1 MDQDT
6 LRFLLREA
14 VRETVTEV
22 LQTVLELDRT
32 AFLQAH
38 GGRRNGYYPRRLE
51 TTFGQ
56 VDLKVP
62 RDREG
67 QYYPAFLKPYARR
80 LVDVGEVAVAL
91 YAAGVSQ
98 RKAAEVMSLLL
109 GHRYSHETISA
120 MTEEVLQAVE
130 AFRRRPLPEEMAFV
144 YLDGLYLKLL
154 REGEGVVREVV
165 YVALGVTPSGE
176 RQVLGY
182 WLLPA
187 ESALGW
193 EGVLGELW
201 QRGLRR
207 VLLFITDGLPGLPEA
222 IRRVY
227 PQAEWQRCV
236 VHGVRWSLGQVRA
249 RDRTLLAE
257 DLRRVYGA
265 ESRGEA
271 LEALEALREAWGS
284 RYPGVVAL
292 WAGDSGAFLRFYGYP
307 KVLWPYLRSTNL
319 MERFIR
325 EIRRG
330 TKVRDHKF
338 PSEEAVYEVG
348 GAKAQGV
355 LGGEGGVG
363 EDASGAVC
371 PPYTN
376 AYTYFLTRPSAQ
388 GVGVGARLHEP
399 PDQGL
404 IRAVGCGVGLGP
416 GPGGQGHGG
425 GGQAAGG
432 EKPPWSKG
440 FQEQGEGVGSHPQAS
455 LRAPQFRG
463 QAAPGV
469 FGRASLAL
477 AQGLQG
483 LQEVVPHPLPVGVR
497 DPLAE
502 ELGHNPFPG
511 PQDEPGV
518 LPEPAVLPGEIAS
531 LHPGCKARSGS
542 GADLLADRFHLAE
555 PFRGEPGGLDEEGH
569 APCPLPVSE
578 PLGDPGPRRGLRPSR
593 GQVAIFVGFSSTAQS
608 GPMSR

>member
-1 MDQDT
+1 
-6 LRFLLREA
+6 
-14 VRETVTEV
+14 
-22 LQTVLELDRT
+22 
-32 AFLQAH
+32 
-38 GGRRNGYYPRRLE
+38 
-51 TTFGQ
+51 
-56 VDLKVP
+56 
-62 RDREG
+62 
-67 QYYPAFLKPYARR
+67 
-80 LVDVGEVAVAL
+80 
-91 YAAGVSQ
+91 
-98 RKAAEVMSLLL
+98 
-109 GHRYSHETISA
+109 

-176 RQVLGY
+176 RRVLGY

-338 PSEEAVYEVG
+338 PGEEAVYKLLYLGHGRQPVSWVGEARREVG

-355 LGGEGGVG
+355 LGGEGDAR

-376 AYTYFLTRPSAQ
+376 AYTYILTRPGQLQRPA
-388 GVGVGARLHEP
+388 P
-399 PDQGL
+399 
-404 IRAVGCGVGLGP
+404 
-416 GPGGQGHGG
+416 PGGELLLQALGYPGDRVLTDAHP
-425 GGQAAGG
+425 GQALRDGRYLAGG
-432 EKPPWSKG
+432 DPLQVHLQHRFLHLPGHPLVPLKDLG
-440 FQEQGEGVGSHPQAS
+440 QES
-455 LRAPQFRG
+455 
-463 QAAPGV
+463 
-469 FGRASLAL
+469 
-477 AQGLQG
+477 
-483 LQEVVPHPLPVGVR
+483 PLPVPGY
-497 DPLAE
+497 P
-502 ELGHNPFPG
+502 ELGDPARRRDEVPGVVAVPLPAAAWGALTVTRSQVLGHLFFQHLLDDGLDPFPDA
-511 PQDEPGV
+511 P
-518 LPEPAVLPGEIAS
+518 
-531 LHPGCKARSGS
+531 
-542 GADLLADRFHLAE
+542 ADLLLGQPLELLSVHSAL
-555 PFRGEPGGLDEEGH
+555 H
-569 APCPLPVSE
+569 A
-578 PLGDPGPRRGLRPSR
+578 
-593 GQVAIFVGFSSTAQS
+593 
-608 GPMSR
+608 

>member
-249 RDRTLLAE
+249 RDRVLLAE

-330 TKVRDHKF
+330 TKVRGQAEGLSC
-338 PSEEAVYEVG
+338 PQVSRRGGGLQAPVPGVGEARREVG

-355 LGGEGGVG
+355 LGGEGDAR

-376 AYTYFLTRPSAQ
+376 AYTYILTRPRIREGIKAVIGQ
-388 GVGVGARLHEP
+388 VVGRR
-399 PDQGL
+399 DD
-404 IRAVGCGVGLGP
+404 RAPGCGLRGQPKPPRGAKRLLHPGPHHAGGQDGAALGTP
-416 GPGGQGHGG
+416 GPGGDFPDRGLCAVQADDRRGG
-425 GGQAAGG
+425 GSFGAGAPKG
-432 EKPPWSKG
+432 RRCWRCTSKG
-440 FQEQGEGVGSHPQAS
+440 SPPARWWRWPLEALGVV
-455 LRAPQFRG
+455 F
-463 QAAPGV
+463 AAP
-469 FGRASLAL
+469 
-477 AQGLQG
+477 
-483 LQEVVPHPLPVGVR
+483 
-497 DPLAE
+497 
-502 ELGHNPFPG
+502 
-511 PQDEPGV
+511 
-518 LPEPAVLPGEIAS
+518 
-531 LHPGCKARSGS
+531 K
-542 GADLLADRFHLAE
+542 
-555 PFRGEPGGLDEEGH
+555 GGLPFG
-569 APCPLPVSE
+569 A
-578 PLGDPGPRRGLRPSR
+578 
-593 GQVAIFVGFSSTAQS
+593 
-608 GPMSR
+608 

>member
-80 LVDVGEVAVAL
+80 LVDVGEVAIAL

-98 RKAAEVMSLLL
+98 RKAAEVMGLLL

-120 MTEEVLQAVE
+120 MTEEVLQGVE

-265 ESRGEA
+265 ESREEA

-338 PSEEAVYEVG
+338 PSEEAVYKLLYLESERQGLCKSGSLEVCLWAG
-348 GAKAQGV
+348 RRRAGRSCSRCGR
-355 LGGEGGVG
+355 GGGVVLSAPPG
-363 EDASGAVC
+363 YGKTVLLRELLPALEASQVV
-371 PPYTN
+371 
-376 AYTYFLTRPSAQ
+376 RPSM
-388 GVGVGARLHEP
+388 
-399 PDQGL
+399 
-404 IRAVGCGVGLGP
+404 GLGREAP
-416 GPGGQGHGG
+416 APPL
-425 GGQAAGG
+425 
-432 EKPPWSKG
+432 KPPRSTQPG
-440 FQEQGEGVGSHPQAS
+440 LRCPTSEVS
-455 LRAPQFRG
+455 LRPCSGWR
-463 QAAPGV
+463 
-469 FGRASLAL
+469 S
-477 AQGLQG
+477 
-483 LQEVVPHPLPVGVR
+483 
-497 DPLAE
+497 
-502 ELGHNPFPG
+502 
-511 PQDEPGV
+511 
-518 LPEPAVLPGEIAS
+518 
-531 LHPGCKARSGS
+531 ARST
-542 GADLLADRFHLAE
+542 LLAAFWVR
-555 PFRGEPGGLDEEGH
+555 R
-569 APCPLPVSE
+569 LPS
-578 PLGDPGPRRGLRPSR
+578 PARP
-593 GQVAIFVGFSSTAQS
+593 
-608 GPMSR
+608 